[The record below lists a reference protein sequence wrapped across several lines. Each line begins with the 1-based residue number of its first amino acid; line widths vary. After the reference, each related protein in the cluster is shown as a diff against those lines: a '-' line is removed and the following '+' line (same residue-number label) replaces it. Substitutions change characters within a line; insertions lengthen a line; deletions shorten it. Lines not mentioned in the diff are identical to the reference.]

1 MKKKIGLLLATVMV
15 LNTAI
20 ASTAYGWTNPLK
32 NYNLYEDTHPSSNDE
47 SAMERDNVMSEY
59 YLNSLTKDSA
69 SYSLPVE

>member
-47 SAMERDNVMSEY
+47 SAMERERY
-59 YLNSLTKDSA
+59 
-69 SYSLPVE
+69 E